1 VRLQCLVRAQFALL
15 VSLWLP
21 VSSFAACKL
30 TKFAEL
36 PVTMSNLK
44 PMVSAKINGKEVQFI
59 ADSGAFYSMISPGH
73 AAELGLPFK
82 LAPSPLTMEG
92 VGGEIATR
100 IAIVKEFTLASTR
113 IPNVEFVVGGTEIGQ
128 GGVGILGQNVFRI
141 ADTEYDLG
149 NGMIR
154 LMHPEDCKHAVL
166 AYWVKN
172 GESYSV
178 MDIES
183 SSALEPHTSG
193 VVYLNG
199 SKLHAIFDTGAGTS
213 VISVKAAER
222 AGVKLGA
229 PGVDEEGYLY
239 GLGRSDLKVY
249 VAPFASF
256 KIGDEEIRNA
266 RLRIGDFRVLRADM
280 LIGADFFL
288 SHRVYVASSQNKL
301 YFTYSGGPVFSPP
314 RAKTDTVSTEST
326 PAAAIVA
333 TPEPEHGETLTAAEF
348 ARRGSALAARRDYPR
363 ALADLNRACEL
374 EPANAEFAYQR
385 ATVYLRSNQPDLA
398 MAEFDRVLQLQ
409 PNHLQ
414 ALLARGELRLVKH
427 DIASATADFD
437 SVDRLSAKESAYRL
451 ELGGDY
457 QTARLYGRA
466 VAQYDL
472 WIEAHG
478 VDARLAHA
486 LNARCIS
493 RAWQGENLS
502 KAVSD
507 CNAAL
512 DLAAKGSPMSAA
524 ILGSRGLVRLRQ
536 GDYGKAIKDYDTAIK
551 LTPTEAE
558 SFYGRG
564 IAKIRDKDSSGGNSD
579 IAAALKL
586 KPSVADDF
594 KARGLAP

>member
-1 VRLQCLVRAQFALL
+1 MTFQARVLACIALL
-15 VSLWLP
+15 ASWYLP
-21 VSSFAACKL
+21 GPSIAACKL
-30 TKFAEL
+30 AKFAEL

-44 PMVSAKINGKEVQFI
+44 PMVSAKINGQEVQFV

-82 LAPSPLTMEG
+82 LAPSPLTVEG

-100 IAIVKEFTLASTR
+100 VAIVKEFTLAGTR

-149 NGMIR
+149 NGIIR

-199 SKLHAIFDTGAGTS
+199 SKMHALFDTGAGTS
-213 VISVKAAER
+213 LISMKAAER
-222 AGVKLGA
+222 AGVKVGA
-229 PGVDEEGYLY
+229 PGVEEEGYAY

-301 YFTYSGGPVFSPP
+301 YFTYSGGSVFSPP
-314 RAKTDTVSTEST
+314 RAKTDPVPAESAPAPPA
-326 PAAAIVA
+326 PAA
-333 TPEPEHGETLTAAEF
+333 PEPEHGETLTAAEL
-348 ARRGSALAARRDYPR
+348 ARRGSALAARRDYSG
-363 ALADLNRACEL
+363 AIADLNRACEL

-385 ATVYLRSNQPDLA
+385 ATVYVRSNQLDLA
-398 MAEFDRVLQLQ
+398 MAEFDRVLKLQ

-414 ALLARGELRLVKH
+414 ALLARGEVRLLKH
-427 DIASATADFD
+427 DIAAATTDFD
-437 SVDRLSAKESAYRL
+437 SLDRLSAKESAYRL
-451 ELGGDY
+451 ELGDDY
-457 QTARLYGRA
+457 RNAGLYGRA

-478 VDARLAHA
+478 VDAKLARA
-486 LNARCIS
+486 LNARCAS
-493 RAWQGENLS
+493 RAWQGESLS
-502 KAVSD
+502 KALSD

-512 DLAAKGSPMSAA
+512 DLAAKDSPLSAA
-524 ILGSRGLVRLRQ
+524 ILKSRGLVRLRE
-536 GDYGKAIKDYDTAIK
+536 GDYGKAIKDYDASIK
-551 LTPTEAE
+551 LAPHEA
-558 SFYGRG
+558 SAWYGRG
-564 IAKIRDKDSSGGNSD
+564 IAKSRNKKSAEGEIDL
-579 IAAALKL
+579 AAASKIDA
-586 KPSVADDF
+586 SIAEQF
-594 KARGLAP
+594 KARGIVP